1 MSYSIDESI
10 VIQAEA
16 VLHRSFDKISEPAG
30 GRGYRVEHA
39 LRVKTYLTNFIEN
52 QEVSGQNINATALLV
67 AGILHDIGDVKRI
80 INGSIDYSVKIDHAQ
95 AGADLARTELT
106 KFVDD
111 QDLIEKIVAIIANHH
126 HYGDEVDIETKLLQ
140 DADQLDELGYLNF
153 WQMFQY
159 SLSKGRNLTDTI
171 KYWHGDGLL
180 RKQKCVDTCNFA
192 FTRVYAEKRLAK
204 MVVFVDELSKEIELS
219 D

>member
-10 VIQAEA
+10 VNQAEA
-16 VLHRSFDKISEPAG
+16 VLHRSFDEISEPAG
-30 GRGYRVEHA
+30 GKGYRVEHA
-39 LRVKTYLTNFIEN
+39 LRVKTYLTKFIEN
-52 QEVSGQNINATALLV
+52 QEVSDQNINATALLV
-67 AGILHDIGDVKRI
+67 AGILHDIGDAKRV

-111 QDLIEKIVAIIANHH
+111 QALIEKIVAIIANHH

-159 SLSKGRNLTDTI
+159 SLSKGRNLSDTI
-171 KYWHGDGLL
+171 RYWHEDGIA
-180 RKQKCVDTCNFA
+180 RKHKCVETCNFT
-192 FTRVYAEKRLAK
+192 FTKTIAEKRLAK
-204 MVVFVDELSKEIELS
+204 MRTFMVKLAKEIELS